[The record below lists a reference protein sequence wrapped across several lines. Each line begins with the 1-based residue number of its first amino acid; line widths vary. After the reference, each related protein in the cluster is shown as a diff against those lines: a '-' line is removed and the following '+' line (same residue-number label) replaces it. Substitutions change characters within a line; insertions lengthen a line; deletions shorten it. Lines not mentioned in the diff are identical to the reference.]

1 MKILNHLLEE
11 NVAVK
16 VSTKEQVD
24 ILYSLINPGQDT
36 PFPWYKYLPDAT
48 IHLKN
53 KRYGSLENAKRN
65 GYIIY
70 KFSNAVTT
78 PLLRRK
84 V

>member
-1 MKILNHLLEE
+1 MKIPNHLLEK

-16 VSTKEQVD
+16 ASTRKQVNF
-24 ILYSLINPGQDT
+24 LYALMYPGQDT
-36 PFPWYKYLPDAT
+36 PFPWYEYLPDVA